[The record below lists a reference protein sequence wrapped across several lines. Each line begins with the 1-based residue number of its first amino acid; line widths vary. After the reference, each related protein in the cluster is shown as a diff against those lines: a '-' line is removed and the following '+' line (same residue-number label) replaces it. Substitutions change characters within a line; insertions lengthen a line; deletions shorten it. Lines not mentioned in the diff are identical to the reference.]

1 MTGGRGRP
9 EYRLI
14 AKKGEGTFSEV
25 LKAQCVKNGKMTAI
39 KCMKSQ
45 FESEEQVNNLREIQA
60 LRRLSP
66 HPGIIKLVEV
76 LYEQPTGRLALV
88 FELMDMNI
96 YELIRG
102 RRQYLPEARIKS
114 YMYQLI
120 KAMDHMHR
128 NGIFHRDIKPENIL
142 IADEVLK
149 LADFG
154 SCRGIYSKQPYTEYI
169 STRWYRAPECLLTDG
184 YYNYKMDLWGV
195 GCVFFEI
202 VSLYPLFP
210 GNNELDQIHKIHN
223 ILGTPPPDVL
233 EKFKRHA
240 THMELNFPPKEGSG
254 ISKLIPHALED
265 CNDLILKLLAYNP
278 EDRLSA
284 RQALRHAYVRE
295 LREMDKKAKRDLL
308 AQNQAQLAPSGIS
321 RGPTSSSQQSGE
333 GAAPSARRSHR
344 DDGSEHGGGRH
355 TQRGLPTIGN
365 SKVTPSS
372 IEGLIVP
379 QPSHHAYHHHHYQQQ
394 GHGHGGGGGYGASHG
409 GGAGHAAHR
418 AERAERYAT
427 ERDHLRDPVAH
438 GAAGRLAG
446 GALPE
451 LTGNSAMRVPGGHK
465 GLGPSGKKHGTFPKK
480 QSIKGS
486 MASASGSKYGTGSLS
501 GSGLVPS
508 ARHMQIQG
516 THNFTGGAGLGGQ
529 GVLGSGRGGSKYSQF
544 SAYGGGGAGGGGKYG
559 LNTQLATGPMP
570 PGAKYTSP
578 YSQKKS

>member
-1 MTGGRGRP
+1 MHK
-9 EYRLI
+9 YRLI

-142 IADEVLK
+142 VADDVLK

-202 VSLYPLFP
+202 VSLFPLFP
-210 GNNELDQIHKIHN
+210 GTNELDQIHKIHN
-223 ILGTPPPDVL
+223 IMGTPPEEVL

-254 ISKLIPHALED
+254 ITKLIPHALDD
-265 CNDLILKLLAYNP
+265 CMDLIMKLLAYNP

-284 RQALRHAYVRE
+284 RQVPSKVHLILCQQAAPNLHALLPRHT
-295 LREMDKKAKRDLL
+295 LPS
-308 AQNQAQLAPSGIS
+308 APSYVL
-321 RGPTSSSQQSGE
+321 T
-333 GAAPSARRSHR
+333 RSL
-344 DDGSEHGGGRH
+344 GGGR
-355 TQRGLPTIGN
+355 RCAI
-365 SKVTPSS
+365 S
-372 IEGLIVP
+372 
-379 QPSHHAYHHHHYQQQ
+379 
-394 GHGHGGGGGYGASHG
+394 
-409 GGAGHAAHR
+409 
-418 AERAERYAT
+418 
-427 ERDHLRDPVAH
+427 
-438 GAAGRLAG
+438 
-446 GALPE
+446 
-451 LTGNSAMRVPGGHK
+451 
-465 GLGPSGKKHGTFPKK
+465 F
-480 QSIKGS
+480 
-486 MASASGSKYGTGSLS
+486 
-501 GSGLVPS
+501 
-508 ARHMQIQG
+508 
-516 THNFTGGAGLGGQ
+516 
-529 GVLGSGRGGSKYSQF
+529 
-544 SAYGGGGAGGGGKYG
+544 
-559 LNTQLATGPMP
+559 
-570 PGAKYTSP
+570 
-578 YSQKKS
+578 